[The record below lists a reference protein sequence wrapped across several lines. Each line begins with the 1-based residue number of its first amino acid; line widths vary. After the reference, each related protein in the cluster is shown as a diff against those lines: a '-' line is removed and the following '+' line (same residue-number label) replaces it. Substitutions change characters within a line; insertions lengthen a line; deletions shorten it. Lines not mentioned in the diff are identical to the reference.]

1 MYLRRLQSCFLVMV
15 EDVLSESDWFLEAVD
30 LGKVVS
36 FVVESVLVR
45 GIVLEEE
52 VEVEFLE
59 VLWDLSD
66 SEFLV
71 DTCFEMVVS
80 AVGSNGLSLKIDRIS

>member
-15 EDVLSESDWFLEAVD
+15 EDVLSDSDWFLEAVD

-59 VLWDLSD
+59 VLWDLCSW
-66 SEFLV
+66 LIHV
-71 DTCFEMVVS
+71 
-80 AVGSNGLSLKIDRIS
+80 LKWWSLLLAPRV